1 MGITLRALADSDLDT
16 LFGWESDP
24 RAVEMAAFTRANPS
38 DRSAFDAHYERVR
51 ADRSNSL
58 LSIDDDGEF
67 VGTVGSYTMEGK
79 REVTYWIAPE
89 RWGQGLASRA
99 LQAFLEIEETRPLFG
114 RVAEHNVGSAKV
126 LARAGFIE
134 VGSDTG
140 MREGSA
146 PRSSS
151 ASTDSTNSGP
161 EPRTPV
167 VSRPSRS

>member
-16 LFGWESDP
+16 LFGWESDA

-51 ADRSNSL
+51 AEPSNTL
-58 LSIDDDGEF
+58 LAIDDDGEF

-79 REVTYWIAPE
+79 REVSYWIAPE

-99 LQAFLEIEETRPLFG
+99 LQAFLAIEETRPIYG
-114 RVAEHNVGSAKV
+114 RVAEHNIASAKV
-126 LARAGFIE
+126 LARAGFTE

-140 MREGSA
+140 FARGVGAE
-146 PRSSS
+146 
-151 ASTDSTNSGP
+151 
-161 EPRTPV
+161 V
-167 VSRPSRS
+167 VERIYRLDH